1 MHFSTIKKAFKYQN
15 FFWNKL
21 SFGFKIAFWGYLNE
35 VNPTKKV
42 FTNKIKYLIAFAE
55 KEFKPIIKKYED
67 FNGQKGV
74 YQGKIPVWVFWW
86 QDFENRPELV
96 KTCNKSVE
104 KFIPKEQAE
113 IIYVTKENLNEYISV
128 PDEIMKKLEKGKM
141 TIMAFSDVV
150 RYSLLAKYGGMW
162 IDSTVLITEP
172 ISVELM
178 NSDFFTLKIFDENK
192 YPKEPSRA
200 KWNNFLWCAKP
211 NNLLFLFARDCLI
224 YYWQK
229 HNKIVDYILPD
240 YVIITAYNNFNS
252 VKEQIDFL
260 QANIHDFMFTL
271 QNLNEVFSL
280 DLFEKIKKNS
290 QFHKLTY
297 KWDLKEEKDGEKT
310 VYGYIRNDFLN

>member
-1 MHFSTIKKAFKYQN
+1 MHFSTIKRAFKYQN
-15 FFWNKL
+15 FFWSKL

-42 FTNKIKYLIAFAE
+42 FTNKIKYLTAFAE
-55 KEFKPIIKKYED
+55 KEFKPIVEKYKN
-67 FNGQKGV
+67 FNEPIGV
-74 YQGKIPVWVFWW
+74 YKGKIPVWIFWW
-86 QDFENRPELV
+86 QGFESRPELV

-104 KFIPKEQAE
+104 KFLPKEQAE

-141 TIMAFSDVV
+141 TIMAFSDIV

-172 ISVELM
+172 ISHELM

-200 KWNNFLWCAKP
+200 IWNNFLWCAKP

-229 HNKIVDYILPD
+229 HDKIVDYILPD

-252 VKEQIDFL
+252 VKERIDSVQPNL
-260 QANIHDFMFTL
+260 HDFMFTL
-271 QNLNEVFSL
+271 QNLNEVYSVEL
-280 DLFEKIKKNS
+280 LEKIKQNC

-297 KWDLKEEKDGEKT
+297 KWNLKKKEGDELT
-310 VYGYIRNDFLN
+310 MYGYFCNEFL